1 MDVNSTFEKTGIK
14 CKVLQE
20 IIQLAKKNC
29 VEKVIL
35 FGSRARGDF
44 KERSDIDLAFCGGSS
59 SHFILDVDET
69 TSTLLEFDIV
79 DLDKPVRKELLESI
93 KREGVVLYEK
103 KMISDEELWLDAL
116 VSRNNVA
123 HAYNQAIAMD
133 IIRQTKEKYYDMFIQ
148 LEKKIEQDWLWQR
161 KQRLQMINLIL

>member
-79 DLDKPVRKELLESI
+79 DLDGNVQEELLESI
-93 KREGVVLYEK
+93 RKEGRILYEK
-103 KMISDEELWLDAL
+103 IWEFLCFIKKYEENWL
-116 VSRNNVA
+116 
-123 HAYNQAIAMD
+123 
-133 IIRQTKEKYYDMFIQ
+133 E
-148 LEKKIEQDWLWQR
+148 
-161 KQRLQMINLIL
+161 

>member
-35 FGSRARGDF
+35 FGSRAF

-93 KREGVVLYEK
+93 KREGVVLY
-103 KMISDEELWLDAL
+103 
-116 VSRNNVA
+116 
-123 HAYNQAIAMD
+123 Q
-133 IIRQTKEKYYDMFIQ
+133 
-148 LEKKIEQDWLWQR
+148 KI
-161 KQRLQMINLIL
+161 